1 MMCFVYINYI
11 YFDREKFIFIYS
23 YKRASKIDVKCSW
36 LKYLKLVLLK
46 FIVIMFDLYLLK

>member
-23 YKRASKIDVKCSW
+23 YKRVSKIDVKCSW

-46 FIVIMFDLYLLK
+46 FIVIMICI